1 MSDEPHKRSLIR
13 FSSHLVAIVEGIDVF
28 GVGNHFWFVQS
39 INLGGPDDC
48 CGHYVG
54 YTTQDSKFSISI
66 SWVLNCRA
74 ILIPSTATRP
84 EERGQRNGLDQ
95 DFAG

>member
-1 MSDEPHKRSLIR
+1 MSNEPHKRSLIR

-28 GVGNHFWFVQS
+28 SVGNQFWFVQS

-54 YTTQDSKFSISI
+54 YTTQRLGNQHLS
-66 SWVLNCRA
+66 SWVL
-74 ILIPSTATRP
+74 TA
-84 EERGQRNGLDQ
+84 ERY
-95 DFAG
+95 